1 MLAHAHDPR
10 AGEAKPEDPWLS
22 VSQPG
27 LLGEFQVGVKENK
40 KKELDGD

>member
-1 MLAHAHDPR
+1 MLMI
-10 AGEAKPEDPWLS
+10 PELGRQNRRTLWLS